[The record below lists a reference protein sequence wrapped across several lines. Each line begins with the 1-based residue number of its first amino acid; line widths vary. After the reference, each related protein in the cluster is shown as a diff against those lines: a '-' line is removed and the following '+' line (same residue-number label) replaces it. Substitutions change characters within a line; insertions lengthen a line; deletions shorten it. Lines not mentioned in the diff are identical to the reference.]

1 MGKKSKVVATESQ
14 ANAAVIAEIN
24 ELLRGPAPTPGKAAA
39 PTPVKAAAPAQVLR
53 VKAGI
58 PFRGARKAWYE
69 LLTQYDGKPVSEF
82 LAAATAERPS
92 KYGARSKHC
101 GQVEPVAGWYRF
113 FLRVGAARVE

>member
-1 MGKKSKVVATESQ
+1 MGKKPKVVATEAQ
-14 ANAAVIAEIN
+14 ANEAVIAEIG
-24 ELLRGPAPTPGKAAA
+24 ELLTGTP
-39 PTPVKAAAPAQVLR
+39 PVVKAAAQVQVLR
-53 VKAGI
+53 VKAGM

-69 LLTQYDGKPVSEF
+69 LLTQYDGKPAADF

-101 GQVEPVAGWYRF
+101 GQAEPVAGWFRF